1 LLGRVL
7 QNINDFDYIAYLNLE
22 GIDDPS
28 LYYDVNRV
36 IKLKDKLTQQVG
48 QVLTKVI

>member
-1 LLGRVL
+1 MHGKRFSHQRHAIDAAMAAFAADSLG
-7 QNINDFDYIAYLNLE
+7 
-22 GIDDPS
+22 
-28 LYYDVNRV
+28 DVNRV